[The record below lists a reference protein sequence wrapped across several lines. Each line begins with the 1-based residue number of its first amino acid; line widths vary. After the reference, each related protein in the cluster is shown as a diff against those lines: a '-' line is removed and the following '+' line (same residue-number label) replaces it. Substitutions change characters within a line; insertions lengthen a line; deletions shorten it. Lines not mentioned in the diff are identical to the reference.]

1 MDDLDYFTLKE
12 LKNSIEESVR
22 ELEKDIIDYSTK
34 ANDEEFGAMVRKAI
48 YYREIIKRI
57 DEQLNT

>member
-1 MDDLDYFTLKE
+1 MDELDYFTLKE
-12 LKNSIEESVR
+12 LKKNIEESVR
-22 ELEKDIIDYSTK
+22 ELENDIVDYSTK

-57 DEQLNT
+57 DEQLKM

>member
-12 LKNSIEESVR
+12 LKSSIEESVR

>member
-1 MDDLDYFTLKE
+1 MDELDYFTLKE
-12 LKNSIEESVR
+12 LRNSIEESIR

-34 ANDEEFGAMVRKAI
+34 ANDEEFGAMIRKAI

>member
-12 LKNSIEESVR
+12 LKSSIEESVR
-22 ELEKDIIDYSTK
+22 ELEKDILDYSTK

-57 DEQLNT
+57 DEQLNH

>member
-1 MDDLDYFTLKE
+1 MDELDYFTLKE
-12 LKNSIEESVR
+12 LKKNIEESVR
-22 ELEKDIIDYSTK
+22 ELENNILDYSIK

-57 DEQLNT
+57 DEQLKM

>member
-1 MDDLDYFTLKE
+1 MDELDYSTLKE
-12 LKNSIEESVR
+12 LKKNIEKSVR
-22 ELEKDIIDYSTK
+22 ELENDIVDYSTK

-57 DEQLNT
+57 DEQLKM

>member
-22 ELEKDIIDYSTK
+22 ELEKEIIDYSAR

-57 DEQLNT
+57 DEQLNA

>member
-1 MDDLDYFTLKE
+1 MDDLDYFTLKK
-12 LKNSIEESVR
+12 LKKSIEESVR
-22 ELEKDIIDYSTK
+22 DLENDIIDYSTK

-48 YYREIIKRI
+48 YYREIIKII